1 MPFFKSLLRE
11 AGNFAQNQ
19 LTQPKDGGEGGGG
32 GGGGFDLSQISGI
45 IGSATGS
52 QQGNAGDIMSMITSG
67 GGDMLK
73 SFVENKGVDPSLTNG
88 VTELLKGVGGSGGGF
103 GGFDPNML
111 LKMATTLAKG
121 GPSGGPE
128 GLLQM
133 AAAPGEDGEEGG
145 TMQNLLN
152 ILMGL
157 GKSYFNIKG
166 KSNGKTGQDIQ
177 SWESAGANYS
187 GNKNFIRWAINLI
200 RSLIFPGSKPKEII
214 ESGEDENID
223 IDKKTE
229 DDKDGIKGWYDDHP
243 EIGKMQDEVID
254 GILDN
259 EDDEEDED
267 DPSPIVPT
275 PQDAEEGCTGLDNAA
290 ILFLNT
296 NLLLDYRKNWRFLYS
311 TKSHSRSMDEFLARI
326 CYKGPTIIVVKD
338 TDGHMFGAHA
348 SSSWCNTEDGWIG
361 NGESFLFSI
370 VPKMAVFDSTGKD
383 ENFMRLNEEGLAM
396 GGSQGNFG
404 LSISSDLES
413 GECSGDIDTFATIQL
428 AGAASFQIMHL
439 EVWGLGPEPDEA
451 TEMQNTS
458 VRKPNMNIRGGYV
471 DMGDLASQI
480 F

>member
-1 MPFFKSLLRE
+1 
-11 AGNFAQNQ
+11 
-19 LTQPKDGGEGGGG
+19 
-32 GGGGFDLSQISGI
+32 
-45 IGSATGS
+45 
-52 QQGNAGDIMSMITSG
+52 
-67 GGDMLK
+67 
-73 SFVENKGVDPSLTNG
+73 
-88 VTELLKGVGGSGGGF
+88 
-103 GGFDPNML
+103 
-111 LKMATTLAKG
+111 
-121 GPSGGPE
+121 
-128 GLLQM
+128 
-133 AAAPGEDGEEGG
+133 
-145 TMQNLLN
+145 MQNLLN

-166 KSNGKTGQDIQ
+166 KSNGQTGQDIQ
-177 SWESAGANYS
+177 AWESAGASYS
-187 GNKNFIRWAINLI
+187 GNKNFIRWALNLI
-200 RSLIFPGSKPKEII
+200 RSLIFPGSKPKEIL

-259 EDDEEDED
+259 EDDDEEEDD
-267 DPSPIVPT
+267 ASPIVPT

-311 TKSHSRSMDEFLARI
+311 SKSHSLSMDELMGRI
-326 CYKGPTIIVVKD
+326 CYKGPTIIVIKD
-338 TDGHMFGAHA
+338 TEGHMFGAHA
-348 SSSWCNTEDGWIG
+348 SSSWCNTDDGWIG

-370 VPKMAVFDSTGKD
+370 VPKMAIFDSTGKD

-396 GGSQGNFG
+396 GGSPGNFG
-404 LSISSDLES
+404 LFISSDLES
-413 GECSGDIDTFATIQL
+413 GECSGDIDTFSTIQL
-428 AGAASFQIMHL
+428 AGAPAFQIMHL

-458 VRKPNMNIRGGYV
+458 VRKPNMNIRGGHV